1 MRRRAAGLAAVALL
15 LAGGLL
21 ASSNGLGRA
30 GAATTTCVWTKH
42 TKRVVKDVKRH
53 GRLHRVV
60 RIRHYLTCRKV
71 AVPEPTATTPITTAL
86 AEPTPAPTTPPLVT
100 SEPEP
105 EPNAVSI
112 TTDDHTT
119 PNGYAPSHTTVKAG
133 KLTVQLNNAL
143 SEDEHNMDMQRIGP
157 GETPEG
163 PVVAMLSAPGKGHSE
178 PTTVEVQ
185 PGRYR
190 MWCTIGH
197 HAENGMTATI
207 TVE

>member
-15 LAGGLL
+15 LACGLF

-30 GAATTTCVWTKH
+30 GAETTACVWTKH
-42 TKRVVKDVKRH
+42 TKHVVRHLRRH
-53 GRLHRVV
+53 GKLHRVV
-60 RIRHYLTCRKV
+60 RIKHYRTCRKV
-71 AVPEPTATTPITTAL
+71 TVPEPTTTTPSTTA
-86 AEPTPAPTTPPLVT
+86 PTEPAPTPTSPPAVT
-100 SEPEP
+100 PEP

-207 TVE
+207 TVVE